1 MLHEIQLIPFGYHV
15 TSKGDF
21 LLDEE
26 ALKLVVNTFDLQV
39 NDLVVD
45 YEHQTLS
52 GKKAPA
58 AGWIKKLMD
67 RGKQGLWGVVDWTER
82 ARDYLGRKEYR
93 YLSPVFLKRQSD
105 GRVVRLLNA
114 GLTNA
119 PEIDGMVALVNKSGF
134 GVMVQT
140 SGALAASLCE
150 SKVFLNETQ
159 RRVNE
164 QLVGGCALYR
174 EGGSRS
180 SIK

>member
-26 ALKLVVNTFDLQV
+26 ALKLVVNTFDAQV
-39 NDLVVD
+39 NELVVD

-52 GKKAPA
+52 GKEAPA
-58 AGWIKKLMD
+58 AGWIKKLMN
-67 RGKQGLWGVVDWTER
+67 RGRQGLWGLVEWTER
-82 ARDYLGRKEYR
+82 ATGYLGRKEYR

-119 PEIDGMVALVNKSGF
+119 PEIDGMVALVNKSNF
-134 GVMVQT
+134 GVAVQT
-140 SGALAASLCE
+140 SGALAVLLSE
-150 SKVFLNETQ
+150 SKVFLDETQ
-159 RRVNE
+159 RRMDE
-164 QLVGGCALYR
+164 QIRKQLGVSEEVWRKYGG
-174 EGGSRS
+174 
-180 SIK
+180 

>member
-1 MLHEIQLIPFGYHV
+1 MWSEIQLIPFGYHV

-26 ALKLVVNTFDLQV
+26 ALKLVVNTFDSQV

-52 GKKAPA
+52 GKEAPA
-58 AGWIKKLMD
+58 AGWIKKLMN
-67 RGKQGLWGVVDWTER
+67 RGRQGLWGVVDWTER
-82 ARDYLGRKEYR
+82 ARGYLGRKEYR

-119 PEIDGMVALVNKSGF
+119 PEIDGMEALVVNKSGF
-134 GVMVQT
+134 GVTVQT
-140 SGALAASLCE
+140 SGALAASLSE
-150 SKVFLNETQ
+150 SKVFLDEAQ

-164 QLVGGCALYR
+164 QLGISDEMWRKYGV
-174 EGGSRS
+174 
-180 SIK
+180 

>member
-26 ALKLVVNTFDLQV
+26 ALKLVVSTFDAQV

-52 GKKAPA
+52 GKEAPA
-58 AGWIKKLMD
+58 AGWIKKLMN
-67 RGKQGLWGVVDWTER
+67 RGRQGLWGLVDWTDR
-82 ARDYLGRKEYR
+82 ARAYLGRNEYH

-105 GRVVRLLNA
+105 NRVVRLVNA

-119 PEIDGMVALVNKSGF
+119 PEIDGMEALSVNKSGF
-134 GVMVQT
+134 GMTVQT
-140 SGALAASLCE
+140 SGALAASLSE
-150 SKVFLNETQ
+150 SKVFVDETQ
-159 RRVNE
+159 RRINQQMGISEEVW
-164 QLVGGCALYR
+164 QKYGG
-174 EGGSRS
+174 
-180 SIK
+180 